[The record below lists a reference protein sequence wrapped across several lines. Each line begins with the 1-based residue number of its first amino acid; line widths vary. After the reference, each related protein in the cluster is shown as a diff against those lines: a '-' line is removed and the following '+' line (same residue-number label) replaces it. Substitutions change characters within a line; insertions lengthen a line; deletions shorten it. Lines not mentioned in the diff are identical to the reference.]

1 MEKNFTMNSKL
12 SLKNKNI
19 LITGVGKGIGY
30 ELLKDFANR
39 GAFVYGLTRS
49 KTDLIKIG
57 KSKNFKVFLG
67 DVRDEKKIEKI
78 FRVSKKDKRFINGLV
93 NNAGIRQRIKFE
105 NIKKKEIK
113 EIFDI
118 NFFSIFRIMQIYFK
132 YTRKYKIGAS
142 IVNIGSIVG
151 EQGFD
156 SLVGYASS
164 KGALKSL
171 TQSFAIEKA
180 KYKIR
185 ANLINPGFIKTSYY
199 EKFKM
204 KKKLYNWTLSRIPQK
219 RWGEPEEIS
228 ALISFLISDASNYIT
243 GETINIDGGWTNS

>member
-1 MEKNFTMNSKL
+1 
-12 SLKNKNI
+12 
-19 LITGVGKGIGY
+19 
-30 ELLKDFANR
+30 
-39 GAFVYGLTRS
+39 
-49 KTDLIKIG
+49 
-57 KSKNFKVFLG
+57 
-67 DVRDEKKIEKI
+67 
-78 FRVSKKDKRFINGLV
+78 
-93 NNAGIRQRIKFE
+93 
-105 NIKKKEIK
+105 
-113 EIFDI
+113 
-118 NFFSIFRIMQIYFK
+118 MQIYFR
-132 YTRKYKIGAS
+132 YTRKYKIRAS

-185 ANLINPGFIKTSYY
+185 ANLINTVFIKTSYY

>member
-1 MEKNFTMNSKL
+1 MEKNFTMNSNL

-49 KTDLIKIG
+49 KSDLIKIG

-78 FRVSKKDKRFINGLV
+78 FSVAKKDKRFINGLV

-118 NFFSIFRIMQIYFK
+118 NFFSIFRIMQIYFR
-132 YTRKYKIGAS
+132 YSRKYKIRAS